1 MQPRFAGPL
10 GCRLTSF
17 GSAAPFCFWPA
28 AAAVA
33 AALPPL
39 LLSRLESM
47 LGRRCSVAVAC

>member
-47 LGRRCSVAVAC
+47 LGRRCSAAVAC